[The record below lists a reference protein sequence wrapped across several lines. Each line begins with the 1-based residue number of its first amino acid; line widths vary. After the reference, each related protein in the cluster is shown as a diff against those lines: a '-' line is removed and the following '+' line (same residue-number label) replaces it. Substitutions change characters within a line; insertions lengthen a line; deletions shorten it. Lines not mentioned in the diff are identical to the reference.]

1 MSSSKVKLRLKY
13 KGTIL
18 SRKAVFFRPCQPNQI
33 ADAIRIICNLASDER
48 FELLDDDGDVVAI
61 SDSLHPGIYEV
72 ATSASAATAAYPP
85 SNQRRRSHEGNDNN
99 NNNNSSSNNSN
110 NNNRRTNP
118 TTARNTNPGR
128 KSDRFATNDWDRRSN
143 QVQREDIAQRTSRA
157 SSRAPSSRAASEVAF
172 DGLEYEYLFKFIIV
186 GNMSVGKSCLLMR
199 FADNQFKEA
208 HQATIGVDFGS
219 QIIHVGDSCIKIQ
232 IWDTAGQ
239 EDFRAITRAYY
250 REACAA
256 LLVYDA
262 TNRQSFTEIRT
273 WLEAV
278 RNNST
283 NDHIVMT
290 LVGNKSDL
298 CGRHTGSRRVKT
310 AEGEKFA
317 DNHGMLHVETSA
329 KTGANVNEA
338 FARTALAVY
347 QKLQSGLIDIQDATS
362 GVRGGTENSSG
373 GGGNN
378 RGKGSS
384 RRNSARSTLNRKDN
398 EKNGGGCCWKH

>member
-1 MSSSKVKLRLKY
+1 LDAGLYEVVTTTTSRSNVPSASFPSTASSSTSSSTVPQRGASY
-13 KGTIL
+13 NGT
-18 SRKAVFFRPCQPNQI
+18 
-33 ADAIRIICNLASDER
+33 
-48 FELLDDDGDVVAI
+48 
-61 SDSLHPGIYEV
+61 
-72 ATSASAATAAYPP
+72 
-85 SNQRRRSHEGNDNN
+85 NN
-99 NNNNSSSNNSN
+99 FSSSNNNKNKNGQPSFSRNQYGLTKSFNKNSN
-110 NNNRRTNP
+110 
-118 TTARNTNPGR
+118 
-128 KSDRFATNDWDRRSN
+128 SDATNDWDRRHN
-143 QVQREDIAQRTSRA
+143 QVQREDIAQRSRA
-157 SSRAPSSRAASEVAF
+157 GSSRAASEVAF

-199 FADNQFKEA
+199 FADNQFKEH
-208 HQATIGVDFGS
+208 HQSTIGVDFGS
-219 QIIHVGDSCIKIQ
+219 QVIQVGDTCIKIQ

-273 WLEAV
+273 WLQAV

-317 DNHGMLHVETSA
+317 DNHGMLHIETSA
-329 KTGANVNEA
+329 KSGANVNEA
-338 FARTALAVY
+338 FSRTALAVY
-347 QKLQSGLIDIQDATS
+347 QKLQSGLINIQDATS
-362 GVRGGTENSSG
+362 GVRGGTESIN
-373 GGGNN
+373 
-378 RGKGSS
+378 SS
-384 RRNSARSTLNRKDN
+384 RRGARRNSRETGRSSLSTKNK
-398 EKNGGGCCWKH
+398 EKSGGCC